1 MLGAFQLPTGRFE
14 DSKKI
19 LIKAKFSEA
28 NPSTVFP
35 KLGLK
40 KVKVDPK
47 NHISFRF
54 IRCIDIKELILRDK
68 YLTNERL
75 SKITI
80 TEEFLDY
87 ANYIKFNCK
96 YEGKINVAL
105 FNEMYTATNKT
116 KIYDEYILGEE
127 SPLDHLGYTSEDE
140 DSDNVVIEKGS
151 FSLYL
156 KTKSKNFS
164 LTNKWHHIIDGTT
177 TGTIKIDECLPV
189 DKQRV
194 FPVLPV
200 LDVNYNATLKYIS
213 KECPEYK
220 LLEKENR

>member
-1 MLGAFQLPTGRFE
+1 MLGTFQLPTGRFE
-14 DSKKI
+14 ESKKI

-47 NHISFRF
+47 THISFRF
-54 IRCIDIKELILRDK
+54 TRCIDIKELMLEDK
-68 YLTNERL
+68 YPANKLL
-75 SKITI
+75 SKITV

-87 ANYIKFNCK
+87 TNYIKFNCK
-96 YEGKINVAL
+96 YEGNINVAL
-105 FNEMYTATNKT
+105 FNEMYTAANKT

-140 DSDNVVIEKGS
+140 DSENVVFEKGS

-164 LTNKWHHIIDGTT
+164 LTNKWHHIINGTT
-177 TGTIKIDECLPV
+177 AGTIKIDECLPV

-200 LDVNYNATLKYIS
+200 LDVNYNATLKYMP
-213 KECPEYK
+213 KEYSGYK